1 MTMKLR
7 KRGERRTPGKCKARR
22 RKADGVLDA
31 LGPRIVAGQ
40 YAAGQRLPTE
50 EELARRLGVSRP
62 SLREGLTALA
72 RKGLVETRTRRGTT
86 VLGRDRWDLLDSD
99 VLRWMADAPPDPEF
113 LISLLEARTIFE
125 PAAARLAAQRAT
137 PAQILTIE
145 RAFQGMASSLPH
157 DVEACCRFDLEL
169 HEAVIAAA
177 GNALLSRLAT
187 AIRVA
192 LLSLFRISADAR
204 ESYENSLAEHWAV
217 ADAIRRRAPGDAEQA
232 MCQLLAGT
240 ARDLAPAFAPQAKRQ
255 AGRGEGR
262 STLGASLR
270 RIREQQS
277 ARSAP
282 Q

>member
-1 MTMKLR
+1 MGGRRAPTR
-7 KRGERRTPGKCKARR
+7 RGAGRR

-31 LGPRIVAGQ
+31 LGPQIVAGRH
-40 YAAGQRLPTE
+40 AEGQRLPTE

-99 VLRWMADAPPDPEF
+99 VLLWMADAPPDPEF

-125 PAAARLAAQRAT
+125 PAAARLAALRAT
-137 PAQILTIE
+137 PAQILAIE
-145 RAFQGMASSLPH
+145 RAFQGMAASLPH
-157 DVEACCRFDLEL
+157 DVAACCKFDLEL
-169 HEAVIAAA
+169 QEAIIAAA

-217 ADAIRRRAPGDAEQA
+217 AAAIRRRAPEEAERA
-232 MCQLLAGT
+232 MRHLLAGT
-240 ARDLAPAFAPQAKRQ
+240 ARDLAPAFAPSGKRQ
-255 AGRGEGR
+255 AEKKHVR
-262 STLGASLR
+262 SAAIGASLR
-270 RIREQQS
+270 RIREQQIVR
-277 ARSAP
+277 RSP
-282 Q
+282 RR